1 MNFWEAMKIVD
12 EGGKVTRPCFQV
24 GYITEVTDGEVSFID
39 WKYPEGS
46 QTYRPFQSDMTAN
59 DWIEVDS
66 ESSAGQEAWDDLMDE
81 VDTYLGED
89 DE

>member
-1 MNFWEAMKIVD
+1 MTISQAMDDLWKVASNEGFTEKLVELGDDEDIIVFALNFLL
-12 EGGKVTRPCFQV
+12 
-24 GYITEVTDGEVSFID
+24 
-39 WKYPEGS
+39 
-46 QTYRPFQSDMTAN
+46 AN
-59 DWIEVDS
+59 INDVFEMDEVDS